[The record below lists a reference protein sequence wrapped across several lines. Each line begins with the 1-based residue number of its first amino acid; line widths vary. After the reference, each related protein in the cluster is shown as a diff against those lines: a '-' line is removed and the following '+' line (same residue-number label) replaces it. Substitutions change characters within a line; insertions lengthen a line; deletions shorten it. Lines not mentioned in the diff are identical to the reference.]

1 MRGRAAAGVRGAATG
16 AAGRPGDADRRGGDD
31 EMSSLTLGILCA
43 ALLGGCTLIDVRTA
57 EDPARLESDALI
69 NGLLSVGM
77 PESGSLFVAQVFD
90 GRSPGAFLSLELW
103 PIARLEAGLV
113 GATIGLGPIDLGLGI
128 GPYRPVSRA
137 THDIWDGDGCDDH
150 AGAGEATGG

>member
-1 MRGRAAAGVRGAATG
+1 MRRLG
-16 AAGRPGDADRRGGDD
+16 
-31 EMSSLTLGILCA
+31 LGILCGV
-43 ALLGGCTLIDVRTA
+43 LLGGCTIIDVRTA

-69 NGLLSVGM
+69 NGLLSVGV
-77 PESGSLFVAQVFD
+77 PQSESLFVAHVFD

-103 PIARLEAGLV
+103 PIARLELGLV

-137 THDIWDGDGCDDH
+137 AHDVWDDCGDGGGREDDGRDAAH
-150 AGAGEATGG
+150 ESEDGVEDQDEGEDG